1 MGEEWKMKID
11 VSVKVEY
18 QFEIE
23 VDDEQFNKMTR
34 PQISELCQIEWE
46 KMSSCGLEEKH
57 YHDTEIEWEI

>member
-34 PQISELCQIEWE
+34 PQISELCQIEW
-46 KMSSCGLEEKH
+46 
-57 YHDTEIEWEI
+57 